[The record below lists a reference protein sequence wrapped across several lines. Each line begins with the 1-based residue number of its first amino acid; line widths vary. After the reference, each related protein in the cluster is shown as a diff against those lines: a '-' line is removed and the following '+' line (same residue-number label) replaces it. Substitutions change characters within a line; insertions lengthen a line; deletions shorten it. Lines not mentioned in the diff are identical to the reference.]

1 MIARKNTLEI
11 TNSRRSDAVVEAFH
25 AKEFS
30 KDVAVANEIVS
41 PLDDVEFCSSEPEP
55 SPPEQ
60 PIQIAK
66 PAEEEKC
73 ADSPAKQ
80 DPWQRLRNLPR
91 KYYPVVGLVIL
102 CIAVGTYLLIVQ
114 TYTAE
119 TRLVFIIGDRKFLEK
134 ENWSPTKEL
143 SFLQN
148 PKTSSILTSRYFNTM
163 DPVNL
168 FKKADDNSIDSLFSQ
183 TTVLNPT
190 SVRKDFFK
198 TSADFE
204 SWFSKS
210 ISMEPDFYGG
220 QNAVSLK
227 LTGPDPQLL
236 KGVLLDYV
244 SSYVDLRKVISAKA
258 REKQNAPAPKEDADN
273 SANLK
278 TLENLNERI
287 RKLDTL
293 LSDYQMAMKLLKS
306 ADGTTNSFSLD
317 PSSPIFSTVARFQDK
332 IIQLEI
338 ERGSLETRFTP
349 QSREIKSVEYQI
361 DGVKALLNQ
370 YIVEQVN
377 YLNKDKEMLV
387 TQKTELENSSLRK
400 PESTEPTGSKDM
412 NKSSGMLAS
421 GAQWYFV
428 NEGISVINENPF
440 ISSKPLLAKIG
451 DLKDAL
457 VAGLSSSGNS
467 RHAPSGPYM
476 SSGTMNGLY
485 GVNSP
490 PTQSFGP
497 PPFQRGPTSEPVSR
511 QSMDFYHNDTNS
523 FVRR

>member
-11 TNSRRSDAVVEAFH
+11 TNSKRSDGGDTFRN
-25 AKEFS
+25 KGFS
-30 KDVAVANEIVS
+30 KDVSAREETIS
-41 PLDDVEFCSSEPEP
+41 PLDDLEFGSIEAEP
-55 SPPEQ
+55 SPPEPKLDEKPLDQ
-60 PIQIAK
+60 EISAEPMVKRIQWK
-66 PAEEEKC
+66 
-73 ADSPAKQ
+73 
-80 DPWQRLRNLPR
+80 RLYDLPR
-91 KYYPVVGLVIL
+91 KYYLALGLALICIVIGL
-102 CIAVGTYLLIVQ
+102 YLLAVQ
-114 TYTAE
+114 PYTVE
-119 TRLVFIIGDRKFLEK
+119 TRLVFIIGDRKTLEK
-134 ENWSPTKEL
+134 ENWSPMREL

-148 PKTSSILTSRYFNTM
+148 PKTGSILTSRYFNTV
-163 DPVNL
+163 DPMNL
-168 FKKADDNSIDSLFSQ
+168 FNKVDENSIDSLFSKS
-183 TTVLNPT
+183 TAVNPM

-198 TSADFE
+198 TPADFE
-204 SWFSKS
+204 SWLSKS
-210 ISMEPDFYGG
+210 ISLEPDFYGG

-227 LTGPDPQLL
+227 LTGRDPQLL

-293 LSDYQMAMKLLKS
+293 LTDYQMAMKLLES
-306 ADGTTNSFSLD
+306 ANGNTNSFSLD

-361 DGVKALLNQ
+361 DGVKGLLNQ
-370 YIVEQVN
+370 YLIEQVK

-400 PESTEPTGSKDM
+400 PENTELAGSKDM

-428 NEGISVINENPF
+428 NEGLSVINENPF
-440 ISSKPLLAKIG
+440 ISSKPLLGKIG

-485 GVNSP
+485 GVGSP